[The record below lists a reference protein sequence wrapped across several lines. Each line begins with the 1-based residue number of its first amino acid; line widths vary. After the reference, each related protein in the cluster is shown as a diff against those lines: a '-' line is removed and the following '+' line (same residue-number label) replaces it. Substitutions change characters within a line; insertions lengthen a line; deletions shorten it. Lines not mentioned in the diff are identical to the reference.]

1 MENDMDIE
9 SDRYR
14 TGLAL
19 VERLHGG
26 HAGQAMIDEMKT
38 VCPAFAEMTI
48 AWAFGGVMAR
58 PGLDLLTRQL
68 ALCAACVTLGN
79 ALPQLRAHLEAALA
93 LGATREQLLELI
105 LQMLFYAGG
114 PATRN
119 ALVVAQ
125 EVFARAAPAG

>member
-1 MENDMDIE
+1 MEKQMNVE
-9 SDRYR
+9 SDDYR
-14 TGLAL
+14 AGLAL
-19 VERLHGG
+19 MARLHGG

-79 ALPQLRAHLEAALA
+79 ALPQLRAHLEAALG
-93 LGATREQLLELI
+93 LGATQEQLVELI

-119 ALVVAQ
+119 ALVVAH
-125 EVFARAAPAG
+125 ELFSA